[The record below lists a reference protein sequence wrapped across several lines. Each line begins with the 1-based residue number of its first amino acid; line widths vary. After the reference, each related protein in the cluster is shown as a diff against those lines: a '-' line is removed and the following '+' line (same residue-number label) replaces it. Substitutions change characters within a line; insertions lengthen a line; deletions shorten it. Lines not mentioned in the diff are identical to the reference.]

1 LSDRL
6 FVVRHRDGGLCDL
19 AAPGQCGADF
29 AGDGAEGGAEG
40 GKSCEGGRLK
50 MLLNLGLA

>member
-1 LSDRL
+1 
-6 FVVRHRDGGLCDL
+6 L

-40 GKSCEGGRLK
+40 IAGS
-50 MLLNLGLA
+50 NQ